1 MYFLKP
7 TTQFRKDLKVLKRPS
22 AKNISLITDFLLL
35 LEKDGAAGI
44 DKKYHPHKLSGNYK
58 DNWEAHIKPDVL
70 IIWFEITNENEIILV
85 RAGSHSDLF

>member
-1 MYFLKP
+1 
-7 TTQFRKDLKVLKRPS
+7 
-22 AKNISLITDFLLL
+22 LLL